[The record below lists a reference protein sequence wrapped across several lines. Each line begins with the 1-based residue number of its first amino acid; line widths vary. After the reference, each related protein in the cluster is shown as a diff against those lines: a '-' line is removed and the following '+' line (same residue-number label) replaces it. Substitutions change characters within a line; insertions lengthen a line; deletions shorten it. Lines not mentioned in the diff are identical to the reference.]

1 MLADIE
7 EPLTARRVSAK
18 LLPLRLFLPIS
29 VCAEVLSNGGYEL
42 KQVLLRGVA
51 TAALLAAA
59 CSVAAQSM
67 HSLAEDAK
75 AFGNRGL
82 LEDADISPSGNKVL
96 LLASAQG
103 AGTTATVIDVATGKM
118 NRVAVTTG
126 RPEKLYWCNFAGE
139 EHVVCQ
145 FGGISYLDNDL
156 VSFSRLFTVKA
167 DGTKM
172 QSLSQ
177 EDSGR
182 GAYAMYSDGAIVDW
196 MTASE
201 GRLLMARE
209 YVPDASNTGHL
220 VSRNKSG
227 LGVDVINLDTLKS
240 SAVEPAREDVGHYVS
255 DGRGNVRLV
264 TSWGYNGD
272 GYSTGVGTTRYRKPG
287 SRDWI
292 ELGNY
297 NSVTREGVYPLAVD
311 ADRNAVFATQ
321 RLNGRNALVQI
332 ALDGTKTTS
341 VIAQND
347 RVDIDDVVRFG
358 RGQRVIGY
366 TFADERRKVIYFDP
380 EFNKLHD
387 ALSRA
392 LPNNPDIDFEESSRD
407 GQKLL
412 IMASADTNPGVMYI
426 FNRATKSLT
435 EVGKVRPSLEN
446 RTLATVKPI
455 EVPAPDGA
463 RIPAYLTLP
472 PGSTGKNLPA
482 VVLPHGGPEARD
494 EWGFDWIAQFLAA
507 RGYAVIQPNYRGS
520 DGYGDAWLAK
530 NGFQGW
536 RTSIGDV
543 TSSAKYLVSEGI
555 ADPNRL
561 AILGWSYGG
570 YAALQSVAT
579 EPNLYKA
586 AIAIAPVTD
595 LSMLKADAQY
605 YTNRD
610 IVNKFVGSGPHMT
623 EGSPLQNV
631 QRIQVPVLLAHGD
644 LDLNV
649 NFRQSLAMQKALQRA
664 GKPVEF
670 LTFKGLDHQL
680 DDSDARIAVLTKAGE
695 LLERTIGH

>member
-1 MLADIE
+1 
-7 EPLTARRVSAK
+7 
-18 LLPLRLFLPIS
+18 
-29 VCAEVLSNGGYEL
+29 L
-42 KQVLLRGVA
+42 KQLLLRGVA
-51 TAALLAAA
+51 AAALVAAA
-59 CSVAAQSM
+59 CPVAAQST

-75 AFGNRGL
+75 AFGSRGL

-103 AGTTATVIDVATGKM
+103 AATTATVIDIPTGKAT
-118 NRVAVTTG
+118 RVAETTG
-126 RPEKLYWCNFAGE
+126 RPEKLYWCGFAGE

-145 FGGISYLDNDL
+145 FGGVTQDDADL
-156 VSFSRLFTVKA
+156 VSFSRLLTVRT

-172 QSLSQ
+172 KPLAQQ
-177 EDSGR
+177 ESGR
-182 GAYAMYSDGAIVDW
+182 AAYSAYSDGSIVDW
-196 MTASE
+196 MTGSE
-201 GRLLMARE
+201 GRLLMARV
-209 YVPDASNTGHL
+209 YVPDGSNTGHL
-220 VSRNKSG
+220 ISRTKSG
-227 LGVDVINLDTLKS
+227 LGVDMIELDNLNSKS
-240 SAVEPAREDVGHYVS
+240 VEPARQVGSYLS
-255 DGRGNVRLV
+255 DGRGNIRIT
-264 TSWGYNGD
+264 TSWSWTGD
-272 GYSTGVGTTRYRKPG
+272 GRLTGIGTTRFRKPG

-292 ELGNY
+292 DLGEY
-297 NSVTREGVYPLAVD
+297 SAVTREGIYPLAVD
-311 ADRNAVFATQ
+311 AERNALFASQ
-321 RLNGRNALVQI
+321 RLNGRDALVQI
-332 ALDGTKTTS
+332 ALDGSKTTS
-341 VIAQND
+341 VIAKND
-347 RVDIDDVVRFG
+347 RVDIDGVVRFG

-366 TFADERRKVIYFDP
+366 TFADERRKVVYFDA
-380 EFNKLHD
+380 EFDKLHD

-392 LPNNPDIDFEESSRD
+392 LPNNPDIDFRESSRD

-412 IMASADTNPGVMYI
+412 ILASADTNPGAMYI

-435 EVGKVRPSLEN
+435 EVGKVRPNLDN

-455 EVPAPDGA
+455 EVPAADGVK
-463 RIPAYLTLP
+463 IPAYLTLP
-472 PGSTGKNLPA
+472 PGSSGKNLPA

-543 TSSAKYLVSEGI
+543 TASAKHLVSEGI

-579 EPNLYKA
+579 EPDLYKA

-595 LSMLKADAQY
+595 LAMLKTDSQY
-605 YTNRD
+605 YTDRD
-610 IVNKFVGSGPHMT
+610 IVNKFVGSGPHIS
-623 EGSPLQNV
+623 EGSPLQNA
-631 QRIQVPVLLAHGD
+631 QRIKVPVLLAHGD
-644 LDLNV
+644 LDVNV
-649 NFRQSLAMQKALQRA
+649 NIRHSRAMQGALQRA

-680 DDSDARIAVLTKAGE
+680 DDSQARIAVLTKAGE
-695 LLERTIGH
+695 LLDRTIGH